1 MFVSI
6 QKNKRQPI
14 GEAASVT
21 NGEYRHPA
29 MRYKGPYIK
38 ELDFEGGRKARREGG
53 KKKRE

>member
-21 NGEYRHPA
+21 NGKYRHLA
-29 MRYKGPYIK
+29 IRYKGPYFK
-38 ELDFEGGRKARREGG
+38 D
-53 KKKRE
+53 

>member
-38 ELDFEGGRKARREGG
+38 ELDFEGGVGGMRLFRGKADF
-53 KKKRE
+53 